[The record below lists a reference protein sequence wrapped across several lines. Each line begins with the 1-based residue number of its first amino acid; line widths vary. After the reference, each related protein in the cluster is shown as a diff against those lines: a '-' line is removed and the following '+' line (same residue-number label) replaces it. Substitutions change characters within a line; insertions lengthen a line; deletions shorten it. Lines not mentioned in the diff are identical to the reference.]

1 MGVGLLLA
9 LTASLTLSGPAEAD
23 NIGSMN
29 TTDTGC
35 VAVNINHYDL
45 KTDVWLAGKNF
56 QPGLPLYFKVT
67 SPSGTPLGDDNGVPK
82 AVEPDGSFCLQLW
95 AQVVMSNDGV
105 TQGYLDTDNDGN
117 EYKVTVS
124 TTPDFDP
131 TKSDNFK
138 VEACEG
144 DCGEQPTPADDPTAS
159 KDATPSFDRTYSWS
173 VAKTADKTVVKQA
186 GGTVTVNYTVT
197 ATMTGYTDSNYAVS
211 GTVTVT
217 NPNAADITGA
227 SVADDV
233 TGCSI
238 TDPATNVTLA
248 PGPNAFAYSCVF
260 TDTSKEANTAT
271 VTWPTQDVDG
281 HELVGGSTTTDPA
294 TWDWDTVVPDEVDEC
309 VTVTDAF
316 DGGAAVSLGSACRAE
331 SPQAFTYSRTI
342 PVPASGCRD
351 YANTA
356 TSTTGDLGVTA
367 TSGWSVRICGP
378 YASGAHTIGFWKNT
392 NGQGL
397 IGTYCAPSGK
407 TGLATYLSTLGGA
420 SAPFAGAAGK
430 TCAQLKTYVT
440 GILNGANATDM
451 NVMLKA
457 QMLAT
462 ALDVYFSSPAMGFTS
477 TTLSKVKPPSTFLVS
492 GGLGF
497 SMDTTAVCPM
507 VDNTTTGTALC
518 SGGKPS
524 TNAVASGALP
534 SASMTPQAI
543 LTYAATTPSPF
554 NAGVWY
560 AGNRTKQTILKN
572 VFDQINNRLAFQ
584 A

>member
-331 SPQAFTYSRTI
+331 SPKAFTYSRTSRS
-342 PVPASGCRD
+342 PRAAAGTTRTRPRRRRVTWASRRRRAGACGSAVPTPRARTPSGSGRTPTARGSSGPTVLRRARPAWRRTCPPSVVGAGRSPEPRGRPARSSRRTSPASS
-351 YANTA
+351 TA
-356 TSTTGDLGVTA
+356 
-367 TSGWSVRICGP
+367 
-378 YASGAHTIGFWKNT
+378 
-392 NGQGL
+392 
-397 IGTYCAPSGK
+397 
-407 TGLATYLSTLGGA
+407 
-420 SAPFAGAAGK
+420 
-430 TCAQLKTYVT
+430 
-440 GILNGANATDM
+440 
-451 NVMLKA
+451 
-457 QMLAT
+457 
-462 ALDVYFSSPAMGFTS
+462 
-477 TTLSKVKPPSTFLVS
+477 
-492 GGLGF
+492 
-497 SMDTTAVCPM
+497 
-507 VDNTTTGTALC
+507 
-518 SGGKPS
+518 
-524 TNAVASGALP
+524 
-534 SASMTPQAI
+534 
-543 LTYAATTPSPF
+543 
-554 NAGVWY
+554 
-560 AGNRTKQTILKN
+560 RTRPT
-572 VFDQINNRLAFQ
+572 
-584 A
+584 